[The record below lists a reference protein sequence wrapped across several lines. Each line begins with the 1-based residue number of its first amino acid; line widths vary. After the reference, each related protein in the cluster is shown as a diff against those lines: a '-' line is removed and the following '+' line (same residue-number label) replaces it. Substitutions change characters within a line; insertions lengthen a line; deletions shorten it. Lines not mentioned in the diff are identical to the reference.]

1 MSSRC
6 FLETASHGS
15 KTAKP
20 HAALQADHFFVQKPS
35 GKIAMMQG
43 KNPGPDAKHY
53 SLHNS
58 PDFTNQSQMKK
69 LHHSPF
75 TITKTQRLTPGS
87 APIGYAQIGL
97 SASDVDKLESPEDW
111 RHTELHVLPE
121 VSAAKNWLMVPPLA
135 AMQTKDQ
142 I

>member
-1 MSSRC
+1 
-6 FLETASHGS
+6 
-15 KTAKP
+15 
-20 HAALQADHFFVQKPS
+20 
-35 GKIAMMQG
+35 
-43 KNPGPDAKHY
+43 
-53 SLHNS
+53 
-58 PDFTNQSQMKK
+58 MKK